1 MKVKLI
7 ANLNIDEVVDCDDS
21 MTEDEIYEDLWDY
34 MCQKIDWHWKEVDD
48 ERV

>member
-21 MTEDEIYEDLWDY
+21 MTDDERSDYLWEY
-34 MCQKIDWHWKEVDD
+34 VCQNIVLHLKEVDD